1 MRKSWLQLY
10 APFLVLALVQ
20 ALLIVVAPSRGAGDG
35 LSTSGGQLG
44 ASGAPLGADG
54 SGIVDPETGLVTGAD
69 GLPIDGSTAATDGT
83 GGTAAGGTDGTGG
96 PAAGGSGGP
105 AAQAAGDTSH
115 CKDGK
120 QVGIIR
126 LAPPCKPAF
135 AGANGGATYQGVTD
149 KEIKIVLF
157 SSEPNEQVDG
167 ILATQG
173 LAVDEAVYMDAV
185 NQFVKYINDNYEL
198 YGRRIV
204 IKRIVGD
211 CPTTPPDYDACT
223 AAAQQVVKEKPF
235 AVIWITSLYATIFD
249 IWARAGIVSIGG
261 TAFDA
266 GFYSRNRPFRYDVGM
281 DGTQA
286 ADHIAEYYC
295 KKLAS
300 KPADHAGSTIHPTV
314 GGRNTKRHLGIIVP
328 EIEANVLTANRVRD
342 KVDACNGADPKPV
355 VRTYESNIET
365 ATTQTQATVSA
376 LISAKVTSVVCM
388 CDPIAPVFLTSGMTG
403 NGYFPEHVLP
413 GLGLLD
419 YDLLGRLYDKQQM
432 LHAFGP
438 SHLPV
443 LTSLD
448 DTDQARVW
456 RATGRQG
463 HPCGDNGC
471 GLPWAWLNLT
481 GIAFQSAG
489 PQLNPLTFERGLLQ
503 DLPDLSGGVET
514 QTVTFGPNDYTGNAD
529 AKEVYWD
536 PNARSAV
543 DGKAG
548 AYVPLNGGKRYS
560 LGQWAAGLSGVPVR

>member
-20 ALLIVVAPSRGAGDG
+20 ALLIVVAPSRGQSTAELSSGSALNGSTESLDIDGDGVIDPGTGDLATDG
-35 LSTSGGQLG
+35 LSPGDTSTVVGDAGT
-44 ASGAPLGADG
+44 DG
-54 SGIVDPETGLVTGAD
+54 SGVGGGTTGGTTG
-69 GLPIDGSTAATDGT
+69 GT
-83 GGTAAGGTDGTGG
+83 GGTAG
-96 PAAGGSGGP
+96 P
-105 AAQAAGDTSH
+105 AAGDTSH
-115 CKDGK
+115 CKGDQ
-120 QVGIIR
+120 QVGILR
-126 LAPPCKPAF
+126 TAPPCRPVF
-135 AGANGGATYQGVTD
+135 AGDNGGATHQGVTD

-157 SSEPNEQVDG
+157 SAEPNEQVDA

-173 LAVDEAVYMDAV
+173 LAVDEEVYIDAV
-185 NQFVKYINDNYEL
+185 NQFVKYINENYEL
-198 YGRRIV
+198 YGRQIV

-211 CPTTPPDYDACT
+211 CPTTPPDYDKCT

-249 IWARAGIVSIGG
+249 IWARAGIVTLGG
-261 TAFDA
+261 SSFDV
-266 GFYSRNRPFRYDVGM
+266 GFYNRSRPFRYDVAM

-295 KKLAS
+295 KKLAG
-300 KPADHAGSTIHPTV
+300 KPADHAGASIHPTI
-314 GGRNTKRHLGIIVP
+314 GGRGTKRHLGIVVP

-342 KVDACNGADPKPV
+342 KVDACNGGDPAPV
-355 VRTYESNIET
+355 LRTYESNIET

-376 LISAKVTSVVCM
+376 LISAKVTTVVCM

-432 LHAFGP
+432 AHAFGP

-443 LTSLD
+443 LTALD

-463 HPCGDNGC
+463 HPCGENGC

-481 GIAFQSAG
+481 GVALQMAG

-503 DLPDLSGGVET
+503 DLPDLSGGVEAAT
-514 QTVTFGPNDYTGNAD
+514 ITFGPNDYTGIGD
-529 AKEVYWD
+529 VKEVYWD
-536 PNARSAV
+536 PNAPSKV

-548 AYVPLNGGKRYS
+548 AYIPLNGGQRYP
-560 LGQWAAGLSGVPVR
+560 LGQWTAGLGGIPVRP